1 MTRFPALPFQAHDMD
16 TAPAEAHAATTSP
29 RRTGLLLR
37 LLVGAQVLYVLG
49 VAGAGYATTA
59 LGKGVV
65 LAATPADLT
74 TLKTTDFVRLR
85 YAVGAVPRAQWR
97 GPAAPRTRQGV
108 YVLLAP
114 AGGSAPAAVLG
125 VFDQEPAAAPGQ
137 AVLRGWITDVFPRT
151 LGLRYGLER
160 YYVPAAS
167 PLRQDRPP
175 RPQRV
180 QVRIAPWGQAR
191 IVAVSE

>member
-1 MTRFPALPFQAHDMD
+1 MPT
-16 TAPAEAHAATTSP
+16 AATAVSEAP
-29 RRTGLLLR
+29 RRFGLLPR

-59 LGKGVV
+59 LGKAVV

-85 YAVGAVPRAQWR
+85 YAVATVPRAQWR
-97 GPAAPRTRQGV
+97 GPEAPHVRQGV
-108 YVLLAP
+108 YVLLTSAGAP
-114 AGGSAPAAVLG
+114 TEATVLG
-125 VFDQEPAAAPGQ
+125 VYAAEPRAEAGQ
-137 AVLRGWITDVFPRT
+137 AVLRGWVTDVFPRT

-167 PLRQDRPP
+167 VLRKSTVARPL
-175 RPQRV
+175 RV
-180 QVRIAPWGQAR
+180 QVRIAPWGQSR
-191 IVAVSE
+191 IVEVSE

>member
-1 MTRFPALPFQAHDMD
+1 MANAAAAVSEAPPRF
-16 TAPAEAHAATTSP
+16 
-29 RRTGLLLR
+29 GLLPR

-59 LGKGVV
+59 LGKAVV
-65 LAATPADLT
+65 LAATPDDLT

-85 YAVGAVPRAQWR
+85 YAVATVPRAQWR
-97 GPAAPRTRQGV
+97 GPDAPRTRQNV
-108 YVLLAP
+108 YVLLAT
-114 AGGSAPAAVLG
+114 AGAPATVLG
-125 VFDQEPAAAPGQ
+125 VFGQEPAAAGQ
-137 AVLRGWITDVFPRT
+137 AVLRGWVTDVFPHT

-167 PLRQDRPP
+167 ILRKSTVARPL
-175 RPQRV
+175 RV

-191 IVAVSE
+191 IVEVSE

>member
-1 MTRFPALPFQAHDMD
+1 MAPVAAAVPEAPPRFKLLP
-16 TAPAEAHAATTSP
+16 
-29 RRTGLLLR
+29 R

-59 LGKGVV
+59 LGKAVV

-85 YAVGAVPRAQWR
+85 YAVATVPRAQWQ
-97 GPAAPRTRQGV
+97 GPEAPHTRQSV
-108 YVLLAP
+108 YVLLAS
-114 AGGSAPAAVLG
+114 AGAPAAATVLG
-125 VFDQEPAAAPGQ
+125 VYAAEPRAAAGQ
-137 AVLRGWITDVFPRT
+137 AVLRGWVTDVFPRT

-167 PLRQDRPP
+167 VLRKSTVARPL
-175 RPQRV
+175 RV

-191 IVAVSE
+191 IVEVSE

>member
-1 MTRFPALPFQAHDMD
+1 MANATAAVSEAPPRFELLP
-16 TAPAEAHAATTSP
+16 
-29 RRTGLLLR
+29 R

-59 LGKGVV
+59 LGKAVV

-74 TLKTTDFVRLR
+74 TLKTTDFVRLH
-85 YAVGAVPRAQWR
+85 YAVATMPRAQWQ
-97 GPAAPRTRQGV
+97 GTAEPRIRQGV

-114 AGGSAPAAVLG
+114 AGTTAAATVLG
-125 VFDQEPAAAPGQ
+125 VYAAEPRAAAGQ
-137 AVLRGWITDVFPRT
+137 AVLRGWLTDVSPHT

-167 PLRQDRPP
+167 VLRKSTVARPL
-175 RPQRV
+175 RV
-180 QVRIAPWGQAR
+180 QVRIAPWGQSR
-191 IVAVSE
+191 IVDVSE

>member
-1 MTRFPALPFQAHDMD
+1 M
-16 TAPAEAHAATTSP
+16 APAQSPGAVPAPP

-59 LGKGVV
+59 LGKAVV
-65 LAATPADLT
+65 LAATPEDLT

-85 YAVGAVPRAQWR
+85 YAAATVPLAQWR
-97 GPAAPRTRQGV
+97 GPEAPHTRQNV

-114 AGGSAPAAVLG
+114 TNSSAAAAVVG
-125 VFDQEPAAAPGQ
+125 VSADEPATAPGQ
-137 AVLRGWITDVFPRT
+137 AVLRGWVTDVFPRT

-167 PLRQDRPP
+167 PLRQSRVP
-175 RPQRV
+175 RPLRV

-191 IVAVSE
+191 IAEVSE

>member
-1 MTRFPALPFQAHDMD
+1 MAPIQ
-16 TAPAEAHAATTSP
+16 APAAPAPP
-29 RRTGLLLR
+29 RRIALLLR
-37 LLVGAQVLYVLG
+37 LLVGAQVLYILG

-65 LAATPADLT
+65 LAATPADLH
-74 TLKTTDFVRLR
+74 TLTQGDFVRLR
-85 YAVGAVPRAQWR
+85 YAVGIVPMAQWR
-97 GPAAPRTRQGV
+97 GPVAPRTRQGV

-114 AGGSAPAAVLG
+114 AEGPAPAAVLG
-125 VFDQEPAAAPGQ
+125 VFAQEPPAAAGR
-137 AVLRGWITDVFPRT
+137 AVLRGWVTDVFPRT

-167 PLRQDRPP
+167 PLRQDQAP
-175 RPQRV
+175 RPLRV

-191 IVAVSE
+191 ILSVSE

>member
-1 MTRFPALPFQAHDMD
+1 MATAFAAVPEAPLRFKLLP
-16 TAPAEAHAATTSP
+16 
-29 RRTGLLLR
+29 R

-59 LGKGVV
+59 LGKAVV

-85 YAVGAVPRAQWR
+85 YAVATVPQAQWR
-97 GPAAPRTRQGV
+97 GPGAPSRRQSV
-108 YVLLAP
+108 YVLLTAAGAP
-114 AGGSAPAAVLG
+114 TAAEVLG
-125 VFDQEPAAAPGQ
+125 VYADEPRAAAGQ
-137 AVLRGWITDVFPRT
+137 AVLRGWVTDVFPRT

-167 PLRQDRPP
+167 ILRKSTVARPL
-175 RPQRV
+175 RV

-191 IVAVSE
+191 IVEVGE

>member
-1 MTRFPALPFQAHDMD
+1 MAPVATIPDAPSRFKLLP
-16 TAPAEAHAATTSP
+16 
-29 RRTGLLLR
+29 R

-59 LGKGVV
+59 LGKAVV
-65 LAATPADLT
+65 LTATPTDLT

-85 YAVGAVPRAQWR
+85 YAVATVPRAQWR
-97 GPAAPRTRQGV
+97 GPEEPSTRQSV
-108 YVLLAP
+108 YVLLAS
-114 AGGSAPAAVLG
+114 AGAPAATVLG
-125 VFDQEPAAAPGQ
+125 VYAAEPRAAAGQ
-137 AVLRGWITDVFPRT
+137 AVLRGWVTDVFPRT

-167 PLRQDRPP
+167 VLRKSTVARPL
-175 RPQRV
+175 RV

-191 IVAVSE
+191 IVEVSE

>member
-1 MTRFPALPFQAHDMD
+1 M
-16 TAPAEAHAATTSP
+16 APAQAPASPAPP

-59 LGKGVV
+59 LGKAVA
-65 LAATPADLT
+65 LAATPEDLT

-85 YAVGAVPRAQWR
+85 YAVGTVPRAQWR
-97 GPAAPRTRQGV
+97 GPEAPRTRQNV
-108 YVLLAP
+108 YVLL
-114 AGGSAPAAVLG
+114 GPAAGAAATAVAG
-125 VFDQEPAAAPGQ
+125 VFAEEPAAAPGQ
-137 AVLRGWITDVFPRT
+137 AVLRGWVTDVFPRT

-160 YYVPAAS
+160 YYVPAVSA
-167 PLRQDRPP
+167 LRQARAP
-175 RPQRV
+175 RPLRV

-191 IVAVSE
+191 IEAVDEAAIN

>member
-1 MTRFPALPFQAHDMD
+1 MAPTQISAPPRQ
-16 TAPAEAHAATTSP
+16 TA
-29 RRTGLLLR
+29 LLLR

-65 LAATPADLT
+65 LLATPADLT

-85 YAVGAVPRAQWR
+85 YAVGAVPLAQWR
-97 GPAAPRTRQGV
+97 GPGAPRPRQSV

-114 AGGSAPAAVLG
+114 ADGPAPAAVAG
-125 VFDQEPAAAPGQ
+125 VFAQEPTAAPGQ

-167 PLRQDRPP
+167 PLRQDRAP

-191 IVAVSE
+191 ILSVSEGVKE

>member
-1 MTRFPALPFQAHDMD
+1 MAPTQ
-16 TAPAEAHAATTSP
+16 APAPPAPP
-29 RRTGLLLR
+29 RRTALLLR

-59 LGKGVV
+59 LGKAVA
-65 LAATPADLT
+65 LAAMPADLT

-85 YAVGAVPRAQWR
+85 YAAATVPLAQWR
-97 GPAAPRTRQGV
+97 GPAAPRARQSV

-114 AGGSAPAAVLG
+114 TGGPAEAAVVG
-125 VFDQEPAAAPGQ
+125 VFAEEPATAPGQ
-137 AVLRGWITDVFPRT
+137 AVLRGWVTDVFPRT

-167 PLRQDRPP
+167 PLRQDRAP
-175 RPQRV
+175 RPLRV
-180 QVRIAPWGQAR
+180 LVRIAPWGQAR
-191 IVAVSE
+191 IVAVEEIVGK

>member
-1 MTRFPALPFQAHDMD
+1 MHPAPAL
-16 TAPAEAHAATTSP
+16 APLPPP
-29 RRTGLLLR
+29 RPALLLR

-59 LGKGVV
+59 LGKAVA
-65 LAATPADLT
+65 LAATPEDLA

-85 YAVGAVPRAQWR
+85 YAAGTVPRTQWR
-97 GPAAPRTRQGV
+97 GPAAPRTRQSV

-114 AGGSAPAAVLG
+114 ADGTAAVAG
-125 VFDQEPAAAPGQ
+125 VFDQEPPAAPGQ
-137 AVLRGWITDVFPRT
+137 AVLRGWVTDVFPRT

-167 PLRQDRPP
+167 ALRQARTP
-175 RPQRV
+175 RPLRV

-191 IVAVSE
+191 IVAVDEVAAK

>member
-1 MTRFPALPFQAHDMD
+1 MAPTQTLVASAPPHR
-16 TAPAEAHAATTSP
+16 TA
-29 RRTGLLLR
+29 LLLR

-59 LGKGVV
+59 LGKAVV

-85 YAVGAVPRAQWR
+85 YTAGTVPLAQWR
-97 GPAAPRTRQGV
+97 GPEAPRPRQSV

-114 AGGSAPAAVLG
+114 ANGLAEAAVLG
-125 VFDQEPAAAPGQ
+125 VFAAEPTAAPGQ
-137 AVLRGWITDVFPRT
+137 AVLRGWVTDVFPRT

-167 PLRQDRPP
+167 FLRQARRAPP
-175 RPQRV
+175 LRV

-191 IVAVSE
+191 IVAVDEVPNK